1 MLFDDSYKSIKAPTE
16 GFFKDRGSKFY
27 GYAFPVYNDDDIKQ
41 RLDEIKQKWPDAT
54 HHCYAYYLNPD
65 KSATRFNDDGEPSNT
80 AGRPIQRQLQS
91 LDLTN
96 VLVIVVRYYGGKML
110 GVPGLINAY
119 GTTAKDALDKAEI
132 VEKHIE
138 DIYSIEYDYQ
148 HEHEVFM
155 LLNKFDTEIVNQVKE
170 MKGTVEFAIK
180 KSQTEQLINASK
192 DLFNFELKY
201 VRTR

>member
-27 GYAFPVYNDDDIKQ
+27 GYAFPVYNEEDIKQ

-119 GTTAKDALDKAEI
+119 GTAAKEAIEKAEV
-132 VEKHIE
+132 VEKFIE
-138 DIYSIEYDYQ
+138 DVYSIEYNYE

-155 LLNKFDTEIVNQVKE
+155 LLNKFDTTVINQVKE
-170 MKGTVEFAIK
+170 MKGRVDFAIK

-192 DLFNFELKY
+192 EFFNFELKY
-201 VRTR
+201 LNTR